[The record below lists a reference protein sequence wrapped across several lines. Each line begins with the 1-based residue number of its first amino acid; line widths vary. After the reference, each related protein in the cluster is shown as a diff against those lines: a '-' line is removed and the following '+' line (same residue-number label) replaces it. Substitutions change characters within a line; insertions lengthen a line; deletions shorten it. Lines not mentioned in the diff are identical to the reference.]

1 MIRTGGDK
9 LVLKGLKFYG
19 YHGAI
24 PEENTLG
31 QMFIVDIDA
40 WVSLKK
46 AGLSDNLDDTISYVD
61 IFRLALLS
69 IPLRLYKT
77 SRIQTIWWF
86 MSNYIICSIAK
97 EIVEG
102 PPLNLLEAVAER
114 IASRTLE
121 KFPQVTAVQVKL
133 CKPNVALIKNTIDYL
148 GVEIFRQQK
157 HFWFKE
163 PVNVPP
169 NFVFN

>member
-1 MIRTGGDK
+1 MIRSGGDK

-31 QMFIVDIDA
+31 QTFLVDIDA

-77 SRIQTIWWF
+77 SMIQTI
-86 MSNYIICSIAK
+86 
-97 EIVEG
+97 
-102 PPLNLLEAVAER
+102 
-114 IASRTLE
+114 
-121 KFPQVTAVQVKL
+121 
-133 CKPNVALIKNTIDYL
+133 
-148 GVEIFRQQK
+148 
-157 HFWFKE
+157 
-163 PVNVPP
+163 
-169 NFVFN
+169 